1 MKAFDEYFL
10 MVVFTLV
17 LNKVHV
23 FANFIINLD
32 RGTWQG
38 KNKMPETYLKT
49 RVVSPGSVN
58 IAKTWIPS
66 LPKVM
71 FFQDRPSVQLYLQTN
86 KYNRHTEK

>member
-1 MKAFDEYFL
+1 

-32 RGTWQG
+32 RGTWQGTEEHGRG